1 MGTCINFIYQTNINA
16 KACRTQKNNGRTEII
31 IMKIKRIL
39 ACLCASMLMALSFT
53 ACGDSDSKSE
63 SESSATEA
71 VTEAEV
77 VTEAGA
83 EAEVPA
89 PGDPAANNV
98 GANDQVN
105 AIVVEDSVVAEDG
118 EAYLAFFDG
127 RKVAYYWGDDVS
139 TLTYAATNA
148 KIEGNGQYTV
158 AVDASTSGYNQ
169 TTGYSNMDGLE
180 FAAVIVKEGT
190 TLFPN
195 MIITIDSIKLDGT
208 EVEMTKKPY
217 TSSDDGKEMRSNIYN
232 GYVPA
237 DNVASDAKTADGDLT
252 NCSPQ
257 VVDPASF
264 KEFQKAEVTFTVSG
278 L

>member
-1 MGTCINFIYQTNINA
+1 
-16 KACRTQKNNGRTEII
+16 
-31 IMKIKRIL
+31 MKIKRIL
-39 ACLCASMLMALSFT
+39 ACLCASVMMAVSFT
-53 ACGDSDSKSE
+53 ACGDSESSKSDSSSSE
-63 SESSATEA
+63 SAVETEAPTEAATEAEAAESSA
-71 VTEAEV
+71 AEN
-77 VTEAGA
+77 A
-83 EAEVPA
+83 
-89 PGDPAANNV
+89 AANN
-98 GANDQVN
+98 ANEQVN

-118 EAYLAFFDG
+118 DAYLAFADG
-127 RKVAYYWGDDVS
+127 RYVGYYWGTDAD

-158 AVDASTSGYNQ
+158 ALDASTNGYNQ
-169 TTGYSNMDGLE
+169 TTGYADMQGLT
-180 FAAVIVKEGT
+180 FAAVIVKNGT
-190 TLFPN
+190 TLYPN

-232 GYVPA
+232 GYV
-237 DNVASDAKTADGDLT
+237 DATQVSPDARTADGDLT

-264 KEFQKAEVTFTVSG
+264 GTYQKIEVTFTVSG